1 MNKNNTF
8 IDMRKLKRIILCLP
22 LLIMSACGGNRL
34 DVDTSE
40 AAVEPIK
47 VLRLDKDIFAM
58 DTNKIASYSPEMLKK
73 YGNFYST
80 FIFGILNTGDVK
92 DSAYKAISSFIQH
105 PDMKEMNA
113 NVNTVFTEDEINK
126 MEGELTTSF
135 KYFNYH
141 FPMNQLPKKVVAF
154 QSGFNYNITTSDST
168 LGIGLEMY
176 LGGNNK
182 FYKMLQWP
190 NYKVNQLSKEYV
202 VSDAMKG
209 WLINSFDNNEPV
221 NNLLSH
227 MIFYGK
233 LYYCMDAVLPN
244 TPDSIKIGYTTE
256 QITYCEKFEKKL
268 WAYFTEKD
276 RLYKNDLKEVAEYT
290 SEGPFTS
297 AISKECPPRIAMW
310 VGWQIVRSYM
320 NKNEKVSL
328 AELMKTSDAQL
339 ILSKSKY
346 KP

>member
-1 MNKNNTF
+1 M
-8 IDMRKLKRIILCLP
+8 LILA
-22 LLIMSACGGNRL
+22 ACEGNRL

-40 AAVEPIK
+40 VAIKPIK

-58 DTNKIASYSPEMLKK
+58 DTTKIASYSPEMLKK

-80 FIFGILNTGDVK
+80 FIFGILNPGDVK
-92 DSAYKAISSFIQH
+92 DSAYRAISAFIQH
-105 PDMKEMNA
+105 PDMKEMNK
-113 NVNTVFTEDEINK
+113 NVNDIYNEDEIARI
-126 MEGELTTSF
+126 ESELTTSF
-135 KYFNYH
+135 TYFNYH
-141 FPMNQLPKKVVAF
+141 FPKNPLPQKVVAF

-190 NYKVNQLSKEYV
+190 NYKVNQLSKEYL

-209 WLINSFDNNEPV
+209 WIINSFDNNEPV

-244 TPDSIKIGYTTE
+244 TPDSIKIGYTSE
-256 QITYCEKFEKKL
+256 QAAYCTKFEKKL

-276 RLYKNDLKEVAEYT
+276 RLYKNDLKEIAEYT
-290 SEGPFTS
+290 AEGPFTS

-310 VGWQIVRSYM
+310 IGWQIVRSYM

-328 AELMKTSDAQL
+328 QELMKTSDAQI
-339 ILSKSKY
+339 ILSKAKY

>member
-1 MNKNNTF
+1 
-8 IDMRKLKRIILCLP
+8 MRKLKFILLVLP
-22 LLIMSACGGNRL
+22 LIFLLSCENNRL
-34 DVDTSE
+34 DVDVSGVNIKK
-40 AAVEPIK
+40 VE

-58 DTNKIASYSPEMLKK
+58 DTTKIASYSPEMIKK

-80 FIFGILNTGDVK
+80 FVFGILNPGDVK
-92 DSAYKAISSFIQH
+92 DSAYKAISEFIQH
-105 PDMKEMNA
+105 PDMKEMNK
-113 NVNTVFTEDEINK
+113 NVNDIYNEDEIRRI
-126 MEGELTTSF
+126 ESELNTSF
-135 KYFNYH
+135 TYFNYH
-141 FPMNQLPKKVVAF
+141 FPKKPLPKKVVAF

-190 NYKVNQLSKEYV
+190 NYKVNQLSKEYL

-209 WLINSFDNNEPV
+209 WIINSFDNNEPV

-233 LYYCMDAVLPN
+233 LYYCMDAVLPT
-244 TPDSIKIGYTTE
+244 TPDSIKIGYTTN
-256 QITYCEKFEKKL
+256 QIAYCEKFEKKL
-268 WAYFTEKD
+268 WAYFTEKE

-290 SEGPFTS
+290 AEGPFTS

-320 NKNEKVSL
+320 NRNEKVSL
-328 AELMKTSDAQL
+328 EELMRTSDAQI
-339 ILSKSKY
+339 ILSKAKY